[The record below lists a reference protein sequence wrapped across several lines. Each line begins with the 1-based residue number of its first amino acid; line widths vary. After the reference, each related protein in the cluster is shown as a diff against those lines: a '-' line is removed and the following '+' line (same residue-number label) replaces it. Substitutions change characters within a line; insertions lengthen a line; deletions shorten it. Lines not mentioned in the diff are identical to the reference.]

1 MAAKKDILR
10 FYVVHKNF
18 ENLLQSKYLGPL
30 YEYTNEMMKI
40 TTEYNGKVIGIDDFC
55 DKGTEKVKMQ
65 IILFESIQLFQ
76 TCTNTLNSWIKHA
89 DVLFRDGTVKANPN
103 LQLSYPVLYLFNRPK
118 DIGNVCA
125 FFRLFMP
132 FLLTPN

>member
-18 ENLLQSKYLGPL
+18 DNLLQSKYLGPL

-55 DKGTEKVKMQ
+55 DKGTEKVKMR
-65 IILFESIQLFQ
+65 
-76 TCTNTLNSWIKHA
+76 TTL
-89 DVLFRDGTVKANPN
+89 
-103 LQLSYPVLYLFNRPK
+103 
-118 DIGNVCA
+118 
-125 FFRLFMP
+125 
-132 FLLTPN
+132 